1 MGRLLQVLYYLQ
13 VLVKSESGCA
23 EKIAEYRMLWLKL
36 SKLTQDSGSSL
47 SYTYGTQVE

>member
-36 SKLTQDSGSSL
+36 SKIAQDKGSAMG
-47 SYTYGTQVE
+47 YTYGTQVE